1 MKHRFALLVGV
12 AVVALTVT
20 SSALAFDCMRVSS
33 SKQGLQQS
41 ASNSGKWLYFDMTD
55 GGGGVAEIVDFFGLP
70 SSTVPCFQAAYDAAV
85 ASNPLLPKYF
95 ALGFGVAGGDS
106 NGPGVLAHNNPN
118 SRVLSN
124 GTGIEHFDD
133 TVLPVFLAA
142 APGCV
147 GP

>member
-1 MKHRFALLVGV
+1 MKHRFALVVGV

-33 SKQGLQQS
+33 SAQGLQQS
-41 ASNSGKWLYFDMTD
+41 AGNSGKWLYFDMTN

-70 SSTVPCFQAAYDAAV
+70 SSTVPCFQAAYNAAV
-85 ASNPLLPKYF
+85 TANPALPKYF
-95 ALGFGVAGGDS
+95 ALGFGVAGGDT
-106 NGPGVLAHNNPN
+106 NGPAVLAHNNPN

-133 TVLPVFLAA
+133 TVLPVFLTAMA
-142 APGCV
+142 GCL

>member
-1 MKHRFALLVGV
+1 MKHRFALLVGG
-12 AVVALTVT
+12 AVDAVTVT

-70 SSTVPCFQAAYDAAV
+70 SSSVPCFQAAYDAAV

-95 ALGFGVAGGDS
+95 ALGFGIAG
-106 NGPGVLAHNNPN
+106 
-118 SRVLSN
+118 
-124 GTGIEHFDD
+124 
-133 TVLPVFLAA
+133 
-142 APGCV
+142 
-147 GP
+147 